1 MPGVIGF
8 EPPAAGLAG
17 NSRSSAPY
25 KAPCEVGHGCIES
38 AQEYLASLLGVIAET
53 RADVDTDSALLTGD
67 GMERRREA
75 MRLVAYKL
83 ARLESHLTV
92 SCRFL
97 NDLRMLRRLLLA
109 ERPRKTSEE
118 LAVPGIS
125 SGPQR

>member
-1 MPGVIGF
+1 MAYRPQTSF
-8 EPPAAGLAG
+8 D
-17 NSRSSAPY
+17 
-25 KAPCEVGHGCIES
+25 CIES